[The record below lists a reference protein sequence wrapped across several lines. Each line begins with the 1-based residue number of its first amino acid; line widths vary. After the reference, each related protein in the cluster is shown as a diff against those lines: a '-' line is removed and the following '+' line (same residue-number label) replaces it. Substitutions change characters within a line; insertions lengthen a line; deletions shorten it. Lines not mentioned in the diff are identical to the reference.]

1 MPNPSPESVGECRTL
16 STEGTAPSSTTEGT
30 RWYPGRRTLG
40 DVGDATKVEL
50 DPIE

>member
-1 MPNPSPESVGECRTL
+1 MPNPLLELVGECRTL
-16 STEGTAPSSTTEGT
+16 SMEGTAPLLTTEGT